1 MMTMMP
7 LFIKGKTEKNVDGG
21 FLKRRETQQCMRK
34 LLDLCDCVAVPQD
47 AVIRYKEEYRVKSI

>member
-21 FLKRRETQQCMRK
+21 FLKRRETQQYMRK
-34 LLDLCDCVAVPQD
+34 LLDLCNCVAVPQD
-47 AVIRYKEEYRVKSI
+47 AVI